1 MVRTALAV
9 LLLAGVAGASTLP
22 DAPNHVTTRDIIF
35 VSAGFAAASLD
46 AWTTTRNLARGCVE
60 ANPLV
65 GATPSPARVWG
76 FVMGMTVGQEL
87 LAWEFKRHGHAKIAG
102 VIAASVAGAHS
113 AAAIHNLS
121 VRCQ

>member
-9 LLLAGVAGASTLP
+9 LLLAGVAGASSLP
-22 DAPNHVTTRDIIF
+22 EAPVTTRDIVF
-35 VSAGFAAASLD
+35 VAAGFASASLD
-46 AWTTTRNLARGCVE
+46 AWTTQRNLARGCVE

-65 GATPSPARVWG
+65 GSTPSPARLWG
-76 FVMGMTVGQEL
+76 FELGMTAGQEL

-102 VIAASVAGAHS
+102 VIAGTVAGAHL
-113 AAAIHNLS
+113 AAAGHNLS